1 MNASKRQK
9 YFQTGL
15 VLAISMLLWISLPA
29 SSFSQ
34 DGDGAG
40 TVEGE
45 KAGGI
50 NMQTVSGTVVETM
63 NSGGYTYA
71 LVKKDGTRTW
81 VALPKSRIALGNE
94 ITCQPGMVMN
104 NFGSSSLNRSFKQ
117 IVFSPGI
124 TSLSGDAAPTEATPA
139 PNEAPPVPKIKEPEN
154 WKDF

>member
-1 MNASKRQK
+1 
-9 YFQTGL
+9 
-15 VLAISMLLWISLPA
+15 MLLWISLPA

-34 DGDGAG
+34 DGGGAG

-45 KAGGI
+45 KASGI

-81 VALPKSRIALGNE
+81 VALPKSRSTLGNE

-124 TSLSGDAAPTEATPA
+124 TSLSGYADPTEATPA